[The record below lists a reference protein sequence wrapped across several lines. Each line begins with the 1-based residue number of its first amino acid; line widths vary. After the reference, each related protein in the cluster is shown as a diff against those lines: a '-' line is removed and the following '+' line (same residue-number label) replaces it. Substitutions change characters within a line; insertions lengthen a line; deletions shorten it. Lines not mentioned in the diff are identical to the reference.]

1 MGQEGREGREGQAGL
16 YVVPGFSR
24 ACQVRFKGGHYDRP
38 TTLPAY
44 LPLPPFLPSRPVQA
58 FPPFPPFPPFPA
70 FPAFPR
76 TAGAG
81 SP

>member
-1 MGQEGREGREGQAGL
+1 MGQEGREGQAGL

-44 LPLPPFLPSRPVQA
+44 LPLPPFLA
-58 FPPFPPFPPFPA
+58 FLAFQP